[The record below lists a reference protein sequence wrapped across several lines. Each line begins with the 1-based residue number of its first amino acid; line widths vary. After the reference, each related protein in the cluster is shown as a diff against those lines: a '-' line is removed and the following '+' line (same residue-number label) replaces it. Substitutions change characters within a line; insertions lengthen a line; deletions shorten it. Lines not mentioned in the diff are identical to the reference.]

1 VIHLGVMRYSGTLE
15 DISSKVMARRRI
27 VIELEKPVDGVLA
40 ALKTMKFATV
50 EATMNTYTL
59 HLDTREDVRAEVSR
73 AVTGAG
79 GVILRMQEE
88 GGGLED
94 AFLSLVGKEGMA

>member
-1 VIHLGVMRYSGTLE
+1 
-15 DISSKVMARRRI
+15 
-27 VIELEKPVDGVLA
+27 
-40 ALKTMKFATV
+40 MKFATV
-50 EATMNTYTL
+50 EANANTYTL

-73 AVTGAG
+73 AVTSAG
-79 GVILRMQEE
+79 GVIVKMQEE

>member
-1 VIHLGVMRYSGTLE
+1 
-15 DISSKVMARRRI
+15 MARRRI

-50 EATMNTYTL
+50 EANANTYTL

-73 AVTGAG
+73 AVTSAG
-79 GVILRMQEE
+79 GVIVRIQEE

>member
-1 VIHLGVMRYSGTLE
+1 VV
-15 DISSKVMARRRI
+15 ARRRV
-27 VIELEKPVDGVLA
+27 VIELEKPVDAVLA
-40 ALKTMKFATV
+40 SLKTMKFATV
-50 EATMNTYTL
+50 EANMNTYTL

-73 AVTGAG
+73 AVTSAG
-79 GVILRMQEE
+79 GVIVRMQEE